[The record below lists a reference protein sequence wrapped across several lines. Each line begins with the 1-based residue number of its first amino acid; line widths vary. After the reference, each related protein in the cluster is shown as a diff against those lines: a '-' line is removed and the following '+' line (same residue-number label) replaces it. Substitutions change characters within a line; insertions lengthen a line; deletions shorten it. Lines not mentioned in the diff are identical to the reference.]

1 MATSIYIYVPCGWL
15 LLLLF
20 PFSVSPVWLLHGLF
34 GLQAQNIH
42 APFLFVYT
50 LTEEMNKW
58 IDDDKL

>member
-20 PFSVSPVWLLHGLF
+20 PFSVSPIWLLHGLF

-42 APFLFVYT
+42 APFLIVYT
-50 LTEEMNKW
+50 LIVEMNK
-58 IDDDKL
+58 